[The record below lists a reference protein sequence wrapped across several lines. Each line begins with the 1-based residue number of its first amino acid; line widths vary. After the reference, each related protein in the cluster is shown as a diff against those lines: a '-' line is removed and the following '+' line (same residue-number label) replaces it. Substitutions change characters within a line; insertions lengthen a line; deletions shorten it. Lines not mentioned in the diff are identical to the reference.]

1 MELTPR
7 KQAVLKAIVKAYIET
22 GEPIGS
28 KNLTFLLE
36 NAPSSATLRNEM
48 SELCELGFLKQPHTS
63 AGRIPTSSGYRF
75 YVESL
80 AGNEEPASEV
90 KSFIDDSLSGY
101 NCEPENIPV
110 LAAQTLSQLTGLPAI
125 SCLVTVKPPIIKRI
139 EILPIGRYSSM
150 LLIITDD
157 GRTRSR
163 TFRKGSNFTGE
174 FEEQFSSILRSKV
187 IGKRVNELNKAY
199 LQNVIASAGLYALEL
214 MPLLSVVFEMAFEI
228 EETDVKLKGENALY
242 NICGDEASAR
252 RVLSL
257 IKQRNPIISI
267 LENVGDGVGAV
278 FGTDTV
284 YNELDF
290 GTFVA
295 AKFEGSDK
303 YQGYIGV
310 IGPNRMS
317 YEQIM
322 PVTKYIAKRLTE
334 IMTEAQ
340 KDMED

>member
-1 MELTPR
+1 MQLTPR

-48 SELCELGFLKQPHTS
+48 SELCELGFLQQPHTS
-63 AGRIPTSSGYRF
+63 AGRIPTSLGYRF
-75 YVESL
+75 YVETLSE
-80 AGNEEPASEV
+80 NKEPALEV
-90 KSFIDDSLSGY
+90 KSFIDNSLEDN

-110 LAAQTLSQLTGLPAI
+110 QAAQTLSRLTGLPAI
-125 SCLVTVKPPIIKRI
+125 SCLITVKTPVIKRI
-139 EILPIGRYSSM
+139 EFLPIGKYSAM

-163 TFRKGSNFTGE
+163 TLRKGRGFTKE
-174 FEEQFSSILRSKV
+174 LEEQFCLILK
-187 IGKRVNELNKAY
+187 KRVLGKPINELTKAY
-199 LQNVIASAGLYALEL
+199 LQNVIAETGLYSLEL
-214 MPLLSVVFEMAFEI
+214 MPLISIVFEMATEI
-228 EETDVKLKGENALY
+228 EETDITLEGENALY
-242 NICGDEASAR
+242 NICGDESVAR
-252 RVLSL
+252 RVMNL
-257 IKQRNPIISI
+257 IKQRDPIISI
-267 LENVGDGVGAV
+267 LKGLKDGVGAV
-278 FGTDTV
+278 FGADTV
-284 YNELDF
+284 YSELDF

-295 AKFEGSDK
+295 AKFNGADK
-303 YQGYIGV
+303 YHGYIGV

-322 PVTKYIAKRLTE
+322 PVTQYTAKRLTE

>member
-48 SELCELGFLKQPHTS
+48 SELCELGYLQQPHTS

-80 AGNEEPASEV
+80 SGYKEPAPEI
-90 KSFIDDSLSGY
+90 KNFIDDSLSGF
-101 NCEPENIPV
+101 NCEPESIPV
-110 LAAQTLSQLTGLPAI
+110 SAAQTLSQITGLPAI
-125 SCLVTVKPPIIKRI
+125 SCLITLNPPVIKKI
-139 EILPIGRYSSM
+139 ELLSIGRFSAM

-157 GRTRSR
+157 GRTRSK
-163 TFRKGSNFTGE
+163 TFRKGRDFTE
-174 FEEQFSSILRSKV
+174 QLEEQFRLILKKRV
-187 IGKRVNELNKAY
+187 IGKRISDLTKAY
-199 LQNVIASAGLYALEL
+199 LQNVIAEAGLYSLEL
-214 MPLLSVVFEMAFEI
+214 MPLLSFVFETAAEI
-228 EETDVKLKGENALY
+228 EEADVTLNDENALY

-257 IKQRNPIISI
+257 IKQRDPIISI
-267 LENVGDGVGAV
+267 LQNVRDGVGVV
-278 FGTDTV
+278 FGKDTA

-290 GTFVA
+290 GTFIA
-295 AKFEGSDK
+295 AKFESADK
-303 YQGYIGV
+303 YMGYIGV

-322 PVTKYIAKRLTE
+322 PVTQYTAKRLTE

>member
-48 SELCELGFLKQPHTS
+48 SELCELGFLEQPHTS
-63 AGRIPTSSGYRF
+63 AGRIPTSRGYRF

-80 AGNEEPASEV
+80 SEKRELDASV
-90 KSFIDDSLSGY
+90 KGFIDSSLEDV
-101 NCEPENIPV
+101 NCEIEEIPNSATKV
-110 LAAQTLSQLTGLPAI
+110 LSALTGLPAI
-125 SCLVTVKPPIIKRI
+125 SCLITVKPPIVKRI
-139 EILPIGRYSSM
+139 ELLNIGRFSSM

-157 GRTRSR
+157 GRTRSK
-163 TFRKGSNFTGE
+163 TFRKGRGFTDAI
-174 FEEQFSSILRSKV
+174 EEQFKAILKKRIV
-187 IGKRVNELNKAY
+187 GKQVSELNKAY
-199 LQNVIASAGLYALEL
+199 LQNLIAEAGLYSLEL
-214 MPLLSVVFEMAFEI
+214 MPLLSLVFEIAAEI

-242 NICGDEASAR
+242 NICGDETSAR

-257 IKQRNPIISI
+257 IKQRDPIISI

-284 YNELDF
+284 YSELNF
-290 GTFVA
+290 GTFIA
-295 AKFEGSDK
+295 AKFKSADK

-322 PVTKYIAKRLTE
+322 PGIEYIAERLTE

>member
-48 SELCELGFLKQPHTS
+48 SELCELGFLEQPHTS

-80 AGNEEPASEV
+80 TSKKELEPSV
-90 KSFIDDSLSGY
+90 KGFIDSSLESF
-101 NCEPENIPV
+101 NCEPESIPV
-110 LAAQTLSQLTGLPAI
+110 MASQVLSSLTGLPAI
-125 SCLVTVKPPIIKRI
+125 SCLITVNPPKIKRI
-139 EILPIGRYSSM
+139 ELLDIGRFSAM

-163 TFRKGSNFTGE
+163 TIRKGRGFSQE
-174 FEEQFSSILRSKV
+174 LEEQFKLILKKRV

-199 LQNVIASAGLYALEL
+199 LQNVIAETGLYSLEL
-214 MPLLSVVFEMAFEI
+214 MPLLSIVFETAAEI
-228 EETDVKLKGENALY
+228 EETDVNLKGENALY
-242 NICGDEASAR
+242 NICGDEQGAR

-257 IKQRNPIISI
+257 IKQRDPIISI
-267 LENVGDGVGAV
+267 LENVGDGAHAV

-284 YNELDF
+284 YSELNF
-290 GTFVA
+290 GTFIA
-295 AKFEGSDK
+295 AKFTSADK

-322 PVTKYIAKRLTE
+322 PGIEYIAERLTE

>member
-28 KNLTFLLE
+28 KNLTALLE

-48 SELCELGFLKQPHTS
+48 SDLCELGFLLQPHTS
-63 AGRIPTSSGYRF
+63 AGRIPTSRGYRF

-80 AGNEEPASEV
+80 ANNTFPTSEV
-90 KSFIDDSLSGY
+90 TDLIDSSLKDF
-101 NCEPENIPV
+101 NCEPESLPAA
-110 LAAQTLSQLTGLPAI
+110 AAQTLSRLTGLPAI
-125 SCLVTVKPPIIKRI
+125 SCILTEKPPVVKKV
-139 EILPIGRYSSM
+139 ELLPIGRSAVM

-157 GRTRSR
+157 GRTRNR
-163 TFRKGSNFTGE
+163 IFRQNNGFSPEIESQFHSVVKKRIKGKE
-174 FEEQFSSILRSKV
+174 IK
-187 IGKRVNELNKAY
+187 ELTKAY
-199 LQNVIASAGLYALEL
+199 MQSVIAEAGLYSLEL
-214 MPLLSVVFEMAFEI
+214 MPLLAAVFETAAEI
-228 EETDVKLKGENALY
+228 EEANVTLKGENALY
-242 NICGDEASAR
+242 NICGDERTAR
-252 RVLSL
+252 KILSL
-257 IKQRNPIISI
+257 INQRDPIISM
-267 LENVGDGVGAV
+267 LEGIEDNVGTV

-284 YNELDF
+284 YSELNF
-290 GTFVA
+290 GTVIA
-295 AKFEGSDK
+295 AKFSSSDK
-303 YQGYIGV
+303 YRGYIGV

-322 PVTKYIAKRLTE
+322 PVVEYTAKRLTE